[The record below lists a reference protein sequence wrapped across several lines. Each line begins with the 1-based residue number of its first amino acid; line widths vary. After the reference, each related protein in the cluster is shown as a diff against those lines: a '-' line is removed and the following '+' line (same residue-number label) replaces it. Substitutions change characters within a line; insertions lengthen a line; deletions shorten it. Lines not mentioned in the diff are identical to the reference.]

1 MILPLRRGVEDR
13 AEWWLDGDRISVQ
26 ERCGAPIGSGSSPV
40 KIRKLRI
47 GGRLFILLDS
57 RADDRETADD
67 RERIAGY
74 IDSNWDD
81 RFGQG
86 AEVAFRRFEIDL

>member
-1 MILPLRRGVEDR
+1 
-13 AEWWLDGDRISVQ
+13 
-26 ERCGAPIGSGSSPV
+26 
-40 KIRKLRI
+40 
-47 GGRLFILLDS
+47 LLDS